1 MVNGDGNENDE
12 KQTKTKISRSNW
24 QKKSLAVQH
33 NFLYISLPLL
43 LQRETSKLHVLW
55 RKCRMCSQKILLL
68 LFLFAFFHCPSFLP
82 YCSLAVLIFFPTV
95 YHVVL
100 PKKFVSFVFF
110 SSLFWLSVGLQ
121 FSLSS
126 PSLSPTFSGSLSFS
140 FSTFQICGHDN

>member
-1 MVNGDGNENDE
+1 M
-12 KQTKTKISRSNW
+12 
-24 QKKSLAVQH
+24 QH
-33 NFLYISLPLL
+33 NFSYISLPLL

-68 LFLFAFFHCPSFLP
+68 VFLLAFFHCPSFLP
-82 YCSLAVLIFFPTV
+82 YCSLAVLIFIPTV

-100 PKKFVSFVFF
+100 PKKFVSFVFY

-126 PSLSPTFSGSLSFS
+126 LSLQLLFRVLFISFS
-140 FSTFQICGHDN
+140 LPSKFVDITINLNLILKTTRI